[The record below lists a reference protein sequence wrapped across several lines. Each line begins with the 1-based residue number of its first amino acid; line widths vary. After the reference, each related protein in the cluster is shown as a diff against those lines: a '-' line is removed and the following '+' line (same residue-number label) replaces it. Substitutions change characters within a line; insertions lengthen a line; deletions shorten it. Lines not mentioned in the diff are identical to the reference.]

1 MGEVKPAEY
10 YNNIKPC
17 HWPLRYKPPWEGSG
31 AYERLL
37 QVVEE
42 LDRHLGGTV
51 GGGYEGRPV
60 VDIGCGIG
68 TLAAIAW
75 HEIGHR
81 EEWIGYDFAPI
92 LIRQA
97 RRGNRK
103 RGHQNA
109 DFKVRDLVQLPVE
122 QKDLPQRCLV
132 VATEIL
138 EHIEDDIGAL
148 RRLGAGTDV
157 LLTVPI
163 GDAPGHVRTFATMDS
178 AIERYRP
185 VLRIERK
192 KKITLFGEDCSWL
205 LKGKIRG

>member
-1 MGEVKPAEY
+1 MGEVKPVEY
-10 YNNIKPC
+10 YNNIKVF
-17 HWPLRYKPPWEGSG
+17 HWPLQYKPPWEGSG
-31 AYERLL
+31 VYDRLL
-37 QVVEE
+37 QVVED
-42 LDRHLGGTV
+42 LDR
-51 GGGYEGRPV
+51 GRPV

-75 HEIGHR
+75 HEIGHC
-81 EEWIGYDFAPI
+81 EEWIGYDFAPT

-103 RGHQNA
+103 RGHRNA
-109 DFKVRDLVQLPVE
+109 DFEVRDLVKFPVE
-122 QKDLPQRCLV
+122 QKELPQGCLV

-138 EHIEDDIGAL
+138 EHIEDDLGAL

-163 GDAPGHVRTFATMDS
+163 GDAPGHVRTFPTMNS
-178 AIERYRP
+178 AIERYGP
-185 VLRIERK
+185 LLRIERE